1 MKNSQQKEKL
11 WLEVKRKC
19 HLNDN
24 EISMAKELGLN
35 PVKLIKNIPSK
46 SQPWKL
52 PVKEWLHE
60 IYEKHQTKIEKRK
73 ARRAK
78 NKN

>member
-11 WLEVKRKC
+11 WIEAKKKCRLNNEEVR
-19 HLNDN
+19 
-24 EISMAKELGLN
+24 MAKELGLN

-46 SQPWKL
+46 SQPWKS
-52 PVKEWLHE
+52 PVKEWLHD
-60 IYEKHQTKIEKRK
+60 IYEKHQAKIAKRK

-78 NKN
+78 NNK